1 MDVRRDTGEQ
11 KDYVSYLLRMWR
23 DSSGGGAASAKEA
36 LWRASLQSPRS
47 GKRIAFASLE
57 ELFCFLQRQAGLE
70 PLARDEGDDGSD

>member
-1 MDVRRDTGEQ
+1 MEVRRDTGEQ

-23 DSSGGGAASAKEA
+23 DSSNGETASAKEA

-47 GKRIAFASLE
+47 GKRVWFASLE

-70 PLARDEGDDGSD
+70 PLARDERDDSSD

>member
-1 MDVRRDTGEQ
+1 
-11 KDYVSYLLRMWR
+11 MWR
-23 DSSGGGAASAKEA
+23 DSSGGGAASAKEP

>member
-1 MDVRRDTGEQ
+1 MDVRRDTREQ

-23 DSSGGGAASAKEA
+23 DSSGGGTASAKEP

-47 GKRIAFASLE
+47 GKRVAFASLE

-70 PLARDEGDDGSD
+70 PVARDEGDDGSD